1 MTAQKSVL
9 FTKSYILALTVS
21 FFIQLSNNMLY
32 STIGIY
38 AKSFTSVEYYIGL
51 IASGFTFASLFSK
64 LFTGK
69 IFDFFSSHKIL
80 LAGAGMS
87 ALSSLGYLVAD
98 NVHFLIL
105 VRIIHGLSF
114 GISGVAIST
123 IIADLSPHDRLLESV
138 GYNMMLT
145 TLTTAIGPGIVLN
158 LTHSDATRFMP
169 VFFLLVIILT
179 LCLVLSVPIKTE
191 ARVDDIADCVGRLNV
206 NLATVLL
213 SALVFLVAFAQSS
226 IVAYINLYA
235 LEAGLGNMTPYF
247 VAFAATNF
255 SIRFAMGHLL
265 KHISQRKLLY
275 FSGIVSCAVLWG
287 IAHADNAVTIYILG
301 LFFGLAMGVF
311 YPIVNTKVLCSM
323 SWHRQ
328 GMANSIYMAACDG
341 ANALGV
347 MAWSAIAAH
356 FGGYVHI
363 YTAAFIV
370 VIVYLILLSVYPAIL
385 KWRKVAEA
393 SEC

>member
-1 MTAQKSVL
+1 MDTQKSVL
-9 FTKSYILALTVS
+9 FTKSYILALTIS

-38 AKSFTSVEYYIGL
+38 AKGFTSVEYYIGL
-51 IASGFTFASLFSK
+51 AASGFTFASLFSK

-69 IFDFFSSHKIL
+69 IFDFFSSHKVL
-80 LAGAGMS
+80 LAGASMS
-87 ALSSLGYLVAD
+87 VISSFGYLIAD
-98 NVHFLIL
+98 NIHILIS
-105 VRIIHGLSF
+105 VRIMHGLGF
-114 GISGVAIST
+114 GISSVAIST

-145 TLTTAIGPGIVLN
+145 TLTTAIGPGIVLS
-158 LTHSDATRFMP
+158 LTHSDAARFMP
-169 VFFLLVIILT
+169 AFFLIVAILAVCLII
-179 LCLVLSVPIKTE
+179 SIPIKTD
-191 ARVDDIADCVGRLNV
+191 ARVDDITDCVGRLNV
-206 NLATVLL
+206 NLATILL
-213 SALVFLVAFAQSS
+213 ACLVFLVAFAQSS

-235 LEAGLGNMTPYF
+235 IEADLGNMTPYF

-255 SIRFAMGHLL
+255 SIRFGMSHLL
-265 KHISQRKLLY
+265 KHISQRTLLY
-275 FSGIVSCAVLWG
+275 FAGIISCIVLWG
-287 IAHADNAVTIYILG
+287 IGHAHNAVTIYILG

-311 YPIVNTKVLCSM
+311 YPIANTKVLRSM

-328 GMANSIYMAACDG
+328 GMANSIYMAAVDG

-356 FGGYVHI
+356 FGGYAHI
-363 YTAAFIV
+363 YSAAFI
-370 VIVYLILLSVYPAIL
+370 IAIIYLILLSVYPLIL
-385 KWRKVAEA
+385 KLRKVAEA